1 MNDQNYHT
9 IFHLVSDYEA
19 KSKEGSANFLGE
31 KAFIQLIEFYSQEGQ
46 YHKALDVIEHAI
58 NLHNFSSDLYVK
70 KAELLL
76 EIGQEQEALTTL
88 EKAAV
93 YAPYEIE
100 ITLLKIEA
108 LVFLHV
114 FLEAEML
121 IDSLKSH
128 PDQDV
133 LGRVYFLE
141 GLLFEQSGQNERMY
155 YALLESI
162 RCNPE
167 NLDAI
172 EHLWLCIELEKK
184 YRESLVFFEE
194 LLTKNAYS
202 SQIWYYL
209 GHSHSYLGNY
219 EAAIEAYEYSFIID
233 PEFEEAYRDCG
244 ELCFEIKNYEKAFSI
259 FKQLDEIIDTDADIL
274 LRMGQ
279 CLQGLGKIKEAKS
292 LFSKTVILDPHCD
305 EAFFHLGEVNAQSE
319 NWESAIRYFR
329 RAIYLEDSR
338 EEYYSA
344 LGQAYAQTGK
354 IEKATWAFERAT
366 HLAPEELQ
374 YWLLYITFLID
385 NNFLQEAV
393 EVIDVAEEESVGVE
407 LLYGKVVCLLLSGK
421 RKEALYWLGEALIED
436 YEVHPFLFHLNP
448 KLLEDSELMN
458 VIETYKEL

>member
-9 IFHLVSDYEA
+9 IFHLVSDYET
-19 KSKEGSANFLGE
+19 KSKQGSANFLGE

-58 NLHNFSSDLYVK
+58 NLHHFSSDLYIK

-76 EIGQEQEALTTL
+76 EVGQEQEALTTL
-88 EKAAV
+88 EKASV

-108 LVFLHV
+108 LIYLHV
-114 FLEAEML
+114 FLEAEQL
-121 IDSLKSH
+121 IDSFKSH
-128 PDQDV
+128 RDKQI
-133 LGRVYFLE
+133 LGRIYFLE

-155 YALLESI
+155 FSLQESL

-184 YRESLVFFEE
+184 YQQSIAFFEE

-202 SQIWYYL
+202 SLIWYYL

-259 FKQLDEIIDTDADIL
+259 FQQLETLIDTDADIL

-305 EAFFHLGEVNAQSE
+305 EAFFHLGEVNAHTE
-319 NWESAIRYFR
+319 NWDSAIRYFK

-354 IEKATWAFERAT
+354 IEKASWAFEKAT

-374 YWLLYITFLID
+374 YWLLYITFLVD
-385 NNFLQEAV
+385 NNFLQEAT
-393 EVIDVAEEESVGVE
+393 EIIDMAEEESVGIE
-407 LLYGKVVCLLLSGK
+407 LLYGKIVCLLLSGR
-421 RKEALYWLGEALIED
+421 RKEAFYWLGEALLEDYDAHSFIFHLYPKFIED
-436 YEVHPFLFHLNP
+436 G
-448 KLLEDSELMN
+448 ELVN
-458 VIETYKEL
+458 TIESYKGF